1 MIIKI
6 KFFTKEEAEL
16 FIEWLKANRIETIY
30 EPIKVGVDKDNIFIV
45 LAYVT
50 SIKKTM
56 ILHKFIKILLSEC
69 KMLEYEM
76 L

>member
-30 EPIKVGVDKDNIFIV
+30 EPIKVGADKDNIFIV

-50 SIKKTM
+50 SIKK
-56 ILHKFIKILLSEC
+56 
-69 KMLEYEM
+69 
-76 L
+76 